1 LKPQSG
7 RLPVTEANGLTLHGF
22 FRSSAT
28 YRVRIA
34 LGLKGLSFDYLSYN
48 LRDKEQLAPAYVA
61 LNPQGLVPTLM
72 LGDQPLTQSLAICE
86 YLDEVHPAPALLP
99 VDPLERAK
107 VRAAAYVIACDI
119 HPVQNLKILN
129 RLRALGHG
137 DDAVNQW
144 ARDTIEEG
152 LAAFETLLPGHSG
165 AFCFG
170 DAPGLADICLIPQLA
185 NARRFG
191 VALTSDRILGIEV
204 ACQTMDAFQS
214 PEG

>member
-1 LKPQSG
+1 VIETPG
-7 RLPVTEANGLTLHGF
+7 TEAILHGF

-28 YRVRIA
+28 YRVSIA
-34 LGLKGLSFDYLSYN
+34 LRLKGVAFENVAYN
-48 LRDKEQLAPAYVA
+48 LRDKEQLAPAFLA
-61 LNPQGLVPTLM
+61 LNPQGLVPAVEI
-72 LGDQPLTQSLAICE
+72 DSAVLTQSLAICE

-99 VDPLERAK
+99 ADPL
-107 VRAAAYVIACDI
+107 AAYVIACDI

-129 RLRALGHG
+129 RLRALGH
-137 DDAVNQW
+137 DEDAVNQW

-152 LAAFETLLPGHSG
+152 LAAFEALLPAHKG

-170 DAPGLADICLIPQLA
+170 DAPGLADICLIPQLV

-191 VALTSDRILGIEV
+191 VELSSERMLAIEAACLGL
-204 ACQTMDAFQS
+204 DAFRP

>member
-1 LKPQSG
+1 MTDAA
-7 RLPVTEANGLTLHGF
+7 RLTLHGF

-48 LRDKEQLAPAYVA
+48 LRDKEQCAPEYLA

-99 VDPLERAK
+99 ADPLDRAK

-119 HPVQNLKILN
+119 HPVQNLKVLN
-129 RLRALGHG
+129 QLRALGH
-137 DDAVNQW
+137 DEDAVNQW

-152 LAAFETLLPGHSG
+152 LAAFEALLPAHGG

-170 DAPGLADICLIPQLA
+170 DVPGLADICLIPQLV

-191 VALTSDRILGIEV
+191 VELTSERISGIEA
-204 ACQTMDAFQS
+204 ACLKLDPFQA
-214 PEG
+214 PLQE

>member
-1 LKPQSG
+1 MTATG
-7 RLPVTEANGLTLHGF
+7 ALTLHGF

-34 LGLKGLSFDYLSYN
+34 LGLKGLCFNYLSYN
-48 LRDKEQLAPAYVA
+48 LRDKEQLAPAYLA

-72 LGDQPLTQSLAICE
+72 LGEQPLTQSLAIVE
-86 YLDEVHPAPALLP
+86 YLDEVHPTPALLP
-99 VDPLERAK
+99 STPMERAQ

-129 RLRALGHG
+129 RLRALGH
-137 DDAVNQW
+137 DEDAVNQW

-152 LAAFETLLPGHSG
+152 LAAFEALLPAPGG

-170 DAPGLADICLIPQLA
+170 ATPSLADICLIPQLV

-191 VALTSDRILGIEV
+191 VELTSQRILAIEA
-204 ACQTMDAFQS
+204 ACLSVEAFQP

>member
-1 LKPQSG
+1 
-7 RLPVTEANGLTLHGF
+7 VTEAPSTGAILHGF

-28 YRVRIA
+28 YRVSIA
-34 LGLKGLSFDYLSYN
+34 LRLKGLAFETVAYN
-48 LRDKEQLAPAYVA
+48 LRDKEHLAPAFLA
-61 LNPQGLVPTLM
+61 LNPQGLVPALEM
-72 LGDQPLTQSLAICE
+72 DDAVLTQSLAICE

-99 VDPLERAK
+99 VDPLARAK
-107 VRAAAYVIACDI
+107 VRAAAYVIACDV
-119 HPVQNLKILN
+119 HPVQNLKILS

-137 DDAVNQW
+137 EDDVNQW

-152 LAAFETLLPGHSG
+152 LAAFEALLPSHSG

-170 DAPGLADICLIPQLA
+170 DAPGLADICLIPQLV

-191 VALTSDRILGIEV
+191 VELTSERILAIEA
-204 ACQTMDAFQS
+204 ACLGVDAFRP

>member
-1 LKPQSG
+1 
-7 RLPVTEANGLTLHGF
+7 LPVTKAHPLALHGF

-28 YRVRIA
+28 YRVSIA
-34 LGLKGLSFDYLSYN
+34 LKLKGLSFDYLSYN
-48 LRDKEQLAPAYVA
+48 LRDKEQLAPDYLA
-61 LNPQGLVPTLM
+61 LNRQGLVPTLM

-99 VDPLERAK
+99 TGPLERAQ

-137 DDAVNQW
+137 DDAVDQW

-152 LAAFETLLPGHSG
+152 LTAFEALLPVHSG

-170 DAPGLADICLIPQLA
+170 DTPGLADICLIPQLV

-191 VALTSDRILGIEV
+191 VGSITPRITEIEGNCLGLE
-204 ACQTMDAFQS
+204 AFVNVL
-214 PEG
+214 P

>member
-1 LKPQSG
+1 M
-7 RLPVTEANGLTLHGF
+7 RDEAALTLHGF

-34 LGLKGLSFDYLSYN
+34 LDLKGLRFDYLSYN

-99 VDPLERAK
+99 TDPLERAQ
-107 VRAAAYVIACDI
+107 VRGAAYVIACDI

-129 RLRALGHG
+129 RLRALGH
-137 DDAVNQW
+137 DEDAVNQW

-152 LAAFETLLPGHSG
+152 LAAFEALLPAHSG

-170 DAPGLADICLIPQLA
+170 DTPGLADICLIPQLV

-191 VALTSDRILGIEV
+191 VELTSERILAIEA
-204 ACQTMDAFQS
+204 ACLGVEAFRV
-214 PEG
+214 PEE

>member
-1 LKPQSG
+1 
-7 RLPVTEANGLTLHGF
+7 VTEVSKLTLHGF

-28 YRVRIA
+28 FRVRIA

-48 LRDKEQLAPAYVA
+48 LRDKEQRAPAYLV
-61 LNPQGLVPTLM
+61 LNPQGLVPTLL

-99 VDPLERAK
+99 SDPLDRAK

-129 RLRALGHG
+129 RLRALGQG
-137 DDAVNQW
+137 EEVIEQW

-152 LAAFETLLPGHSG
+152 LAAFEALLPSHSS
-165 AFCFG
+165 AFCFADG
-170 DAPGLADICLIPQLA
+170 PGLADICLIPQLV

-191 VALTSDRILGIEV
+191 VELRSERILAVES
-204 ACQTMDAFQS
+204 ACLALDAFRV
-214 PEG
+214 PET

>member
-1 LKPQSG
+1 M
-7 RLPVTEANGLTLHGF
+7 TEVMLHGF

-48 LRDKEQLAPAYVA
+48 LRDQEQLAPEYLA

-99 VDPLERAK
+99 ADPLERAQ
-107 VRAAAYVIACDI
+107 VRAAAYVITCDI

-129 RLRALGHG
+129 RLRALGH
-137 DDAVNQW
+137 DEDAVNQW

-152 LAAFETLLPGHSG
+152 LTAFEALLPVHKG

-170 DAPGLADICLIPQLA
+170 DTPGLADICLIPQLT

-191 VALTSDRILGIEV
+191 VELTSQRILAIEA
-204 ACQTMDAFQS
+204 ACLGVEAFGVL

>member
-1 LKPQSG
+1 MSDLAK
-7 RLPVTEANGLTLHGF
+7 LTLHGF

-28 YRVRIA
+28 YRVRMA

-48 LRDKEQLAPAYVA
+48 LRDKEQLAPTYVA

-99 VDPLERAK
+99 ADPLARAK
-107 VRAAAYVIACDI
+107 VRAAAYVIACDV

-144 ARDTIEEG
+144 ARDTIDEG
-152 LAAFETLLPGHSG
+152 LAAFEALLPVHSG
-165 AFCFG
+165 VFCFG
-170 DAPGLADICLIPQLA
+170 DTPGLADICLIPQLA

-191 VALTSDRILGIEV
+191 VELTSDRILAIEA
-204 ACQTMDAFQS
+204 ACLAMDAFRA
-214 PEG
+214 PVG

>member
-1 LKPQSG
+1 
-7 RLPVTEANGLTLHGF
+7 LPVSEATLHGF

-28 YRVRIA
+28 YRVSIA
-34 LGLKGLSFDYLSYN
+34 LRLKGLAFENVAYN
-48 LRDKEQLAPAYVA
+48 LRDKEQLTPAFLA
-61 LNPQGLVPTLM
+61 LNPQGLVPALEI
-72 LGDQPLTQSLAICE
+72 DSAVLTQSLAICE

-99 VDPLERAK
+99 ADPLARAK
-107 VRAAAYVIACDI
+107 IRAAAYVIACDI

-137 DDAVNQW
+137 EDAVNQW

-152 LAAFETLLPGHSG
+152 LAAFEALLPAHKG

-170 DAPGLADICLIPQLA
+170 DAPGLADICLIPQLV

-191 VALTSDRILGIEV
+191 VKLISERILAIEA
-204 ACQTMDAFQS
+204 ACVGVEAFRP

>member
-1 LKPQSG
+1 VSDDP
-7 RLPVTEANGLTLHGF
+7 TLTLHGF

-48 LRDKEQLAPAYVA
+48 LRDKEQCAPDYVA

-86 YLDEVHPAPALLP
+86 YLDEVHPASALLP
-99 VDPLERAK
+99 VDPLARAK
-107 VRAAAYVIACDI
+107 VRAAAYVIACDV
-119 HPVQNLKILN
+119 HPVQNLKILI
-129 RLRALGHG
+129 RLRMLGLG
-137 DDAVNQW
+137 EDAVNQW

-152 LAAFETLLPGHSG
+152 LAAFEALLPVHSG
-165 AFCFG
+165 AYCFG
-170 DAPGLADICLIPQLA
+170 DAPSLADICLIPQLT

-191 VALTSDRILGIEV
+191 VVLTSERILAIE
-204 ACQTMDAFQS
+204 ATCLSIDAFRA
-214 PEG
+214 PAG

>member
-1 LKPQSG
+1 MSDPAK
-7 RLPVTEANGLTLHGF
+7 LTLHGF

-48 LRDKEQLAPAYVA
+48 LRDQEQRAPDYLE

-86 YLDEVHPAPALLP
+86 YLDEVHAAPALLP
-99 VDPLERAK
+99 ADPLNRAQ
-107 VRAAAYVIACDI
+107 VRAAAYVIACDV

-129 RLRALGHG
+129 RLRAMGHG

-144 ARDTIEEG
+144 ARETIEEG
-152 LAAFETLLPGHSG
+152 LAAFEALLPVHSG

-170 DAPGLADICLIPQLA
+170 DTPGLADICLIPQLA
-185 NARRFG
+185 NGSAW
-191 VALTSDRILGIEV
+191 S
-204 ACQTMDAFQS
+204 
-214 PEG
+214 

>member
-1 LKPQSG
+1 MTETS
-7 RLPVTEANGLTLHGF
+7 VTAKGALTLHGF

-48 LRDKEQLAPAYVA
+48 LRDKEQLAPAYLA

-72 LGDQPLTQSLAICE
+72 LGEQPLTQSLAICE

-99 VDPLERAK
+99 ADPLERAQ
-107 VRAAAYVIACDI
+107 VRAAAYVIACDV
-119 HPVQNLKILN
+119 HPLQNLKILN
-129 RLRALGHG
+129 RLRALGQG
-137 DDAVNQW
+137 EEVIEQW

-152 LAAFETLLPGHSG
+152 LAAFEALLPAPGG

-170 DAPGLADICLIPQLA
+170 DAPGLADVCLIPQLA

-191 VALTSDRILGIEV
+191 VELTSERILAIEAACLALEAFV
-204 ACQTMDAFQS
+204 APD
-214 PEG
+214 G

>member
-1 LKPQSG
+1 
-7 RLPVTEANGLTLHGF
+7 VTDAAALTLHGF

-48 LRDKEQLAPAYVA
+48 LRDQEQLAPEYLA

-99 VDPLERAK
+99 TDPLERAQ
-107 VRAAAYVIACDI
+107 VRAAAYVIACDV
-119 HPVQNLKILN
+119 HPLQNLKILN

-144 ARDTIEEG
+144 VRDTIEEG
-152 LAAFETLLPGHSG
+152 LAAFEALLPAHSG

-170 DAPGLADICLIPQLA
+170 DTPGLADICLIPQLA

-191 VALTSDRILGIEV
+191 VGSITPRITEIEANCLGLE
-204 ACQTMDAFQS
+204 AFVNVL
-214 PEG
+214 PEA

>member
-1 LKPQSG
+1 
-7 RLPVTEANGLTLHGF
+7 VTEVSKLTLHGF

-28 YRVRIA
+28 FRVRIA

-48 LRDKEQLAPAYVA
+48 LRDKEQRAPAYLA
-61 LNPQGLVPTLM
+61 LNPQGLVPTLI

-86 YLDEVHPAPALLP
+86 YLDEVHPAPALMP
-99 VDPLERAK
+99 SEPLERAR

-129 RLRALGHG
+129 RLRALGQSEE
-137 DDAVNQW
+137 AIEQW

-152 LAAFETLLPGHSG
+152 LTAFEALLPTHSG

-170 DAPGLADICLIPQLA
+170 DAPSLADICLIPQLV

-191 VALTSDRILGIEV
+191 VELRSERILAVES
-204 ACQTMDAFQS
+204 ACLALDAFRV
-214 PEG
+214 PEA

>member
-1 LKPQSG
+1 
-7 RLPVTEANGLTLHGF
+7 LPVTDAATLTLHGF

-28 YRVRIA
+28 YRVSIA
-34 LGLKGLSFDYLSYN
+34 LKLKGLSFDYLSYN
-48 LRDKEQLAPAYVA
+48 LRDKEQLAPDYLA
-61 LNPQGLVPTLM
+61 LNRQGLVPTLM

-99 VDPLERAK
+99 TGPLERAK

-129 RLRALGHG
+129 RVRALGHG

-152 LAAFETLLPGHSG
+152 LTAFEALLPEHDG

-170 DAPGLADICLIPQLA
+170 DTPGLADICLIPQLV

-191 VALTSDRILGIEV
+191 VELTSERILAIEA
-204 ACQTMDAFQS
+204 ACLALDAFAPLS
-214 PEG
+214 E

>member
-1 LKPQSG
+1 
-7 RLPVTEANGLTLHGF
+7 VTDAAAPALHGF

-48 LRDKEQLAPAYVA
+48 LRDKEQCAPAYLA

-99 VDPLERAK
+99 ADPLNRAR

-119 HPVQNLKILN
+119 HPVQNLKVLN

-137 DDAVNQW
+137 EDAINQW
-144 ARDTIEEG
+144 ACDTIEEG
-152 LAAFETLLPGHSG
+152 LAAFEALLPASG
-165 AFCFG
+165 GAYCFG
-170 DAPGLADICLIPQLA
+170 DTPSLADICLIPQLV

-191 VALTSDRILGIEV
+191 VELNSQRILAIEA
-204 ACQTMDAFQS
+204 ACLTMDAFEA

>member
-1 LKPQSG
+1 VS
-7 RLPVTEANGLTLHGF
+7 
-22 FRSSAT
+22 
-28 YRVRIA
+28 IA
-34 LGLKGLSFDYLSYN
+34 LRLKGLGFANVAYN
-48 LRDKEQLAPAYVA
+48 LRDKEQLAPAFLA
-61 LNPQGLVPTLM
+61 LNPQGLVPALEI
-72 LGDQPLTQSLAICE
+72 DSAVLTQSLAICE

-99 VDPLERAK
+99 ADPLERAK
-107 VRAAAYVIACDI
+107 VRAAAYVVACDI

-137 DDAVNQW
+137 EDAVNTW

-152 LAAFETLLPGHSG
+152 LAAFEALLPAHKC

-170 DAPGLADICLIPQLA
+170 DAPGLADICLIPQLV

-191 VALTSDRILGIEV
+191 VELTSERVLAIEAACLGLE
-204 ACQTMDAFQS
+204 AFRV